1 MAERGCEGKRAGG
14 DGASR
19 EDVFHHAPMHVGEPE
34 LAALETVG
42 EARVVG
48 AEAVED
54 GRLQVVNMHRLLDDV
69 EAEVIRCADFIP
81 SLEVISLTSTETL
94 RAMRE
99 AQPRG
104 VRGGAIFDYLL
115 LVAAR
120 KARAKRLYTLNV
132 ANFRS
137 FHRPGDPDVLHP

>member
-1 MAERGCEGKRAGG
+1 MTATAFIDTSVLVAAMVADEDFHEECDALLDAGSLG
-14 DGASR
+14 IFAHGL
-19 EDVFHHAPMHVGEPE
+19 V
-34 LAALETVG
+34 ETFSTLTG
-42 EARVVG
+42 GRTAFRMG
-48 AEAVED
+48 AETATTVLE
-54 GRLQVVNMHRLLDDV
+54 
-69 EAEVIRCADFIP
+69 EDFIP
-81 SLEVISLTSTETL
+81 SLEVISLTPAETL

-99 AQPRG
+99 SQPRG
-104 VRGGAIFDYLL
+104 VRGGAIFDYLH